1 MKNKLLHVLMLTS
14 ALSVTFAFASEERE
28 SADAADALPN
38 QAVQILLPPE
48 EDELDVFSGESA
60 QQEAQTVPLTDY
72 NELLELHNQLQTT
85 SQQEVADLTEELND
99 LRGNLG
105 LLRGALD
112 AKESELEAQSSVISA
127 LRANVADLQAANAQ
141 WATAYSKLKEKQ
153 KTVTP
158 TNSSSLRKASASID
172 TAGSIKS
179 KVQAGSND
187 QDLGDLSL
195 TGNEQSGSGGQPHE
209 GKKLTKEDKIQFIV
223 RNMPRDKERTKKIN
237 DLTFTVTE
245 KALEKMY
252 QAALVEDEE
261 DTTA

>member
-1 MKNKLLHVLMLTS
+1 MKNKLLHALMLTS
-14 ALSVTFAFASEERE
+14 ALSVTFAFASDESE
-28 SADAADALPN
+28 SADTAGALPS

-48 EDELDVFSGESA
+48 EDELDVFSAE
-60 QQEAQTVPLTDY
+60 EAQTVSLSDY
-72 NELLELHNQLQTT
+72 NELQTT
-85 SQQEVADLTEELND
+85 SQQQIADLTEELND

-127 LRANVADLQAANAQ
+127 LRADVADLQAANAQ

-158 TNSSSLRKASASID
+158 TNSSSLRKAPASID
-172 TAGSIKS
+172 PAGSTKS

-187 QDLGDLSL
+187 QHLGDLSL
-195 TGNEQSGSGGQPHE
+195 TGNEQSGSSGQPHE
-209 GKKLTKEDKIQFIV
+209 DKKLTKEDKIQFIV

-237 DLTFTVTE
+237 DLTFTVSE
-245 KALEKMY
+245 RALEKLY

-261 DTTA
+261 GTTA